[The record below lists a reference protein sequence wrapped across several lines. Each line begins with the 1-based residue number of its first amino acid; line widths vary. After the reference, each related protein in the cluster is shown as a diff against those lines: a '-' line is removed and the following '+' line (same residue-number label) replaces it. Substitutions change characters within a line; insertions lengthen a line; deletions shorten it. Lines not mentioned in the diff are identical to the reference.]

1 MNSYN
6 SYNFYIENNL
16 PEFLTS
22 YYDTP
27 LNKRGYKVVKVSVVQ
42 PDIELSKAIELEK
55 TYTYSL
61 LLSYVNIE
69 TG

>member
-16 PEFLTS
+16 SEFLTS

-55 TYTYSL
+55 T
-61 LLSYVNIE
+61 
-69 TG
+69 